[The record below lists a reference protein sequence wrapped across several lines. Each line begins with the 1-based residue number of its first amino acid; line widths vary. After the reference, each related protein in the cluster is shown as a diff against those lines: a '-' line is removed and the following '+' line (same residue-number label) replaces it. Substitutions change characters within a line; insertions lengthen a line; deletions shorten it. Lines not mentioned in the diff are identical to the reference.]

1 VSPFD
6 DDHASISWP
15 PAPAPSRRTILA
27 AGALGIAGAALAAG
41 PASAAIAVGGV
52 PERMAK
58 SAKRLDLA
66 GTKRMGFAG
75 ANRSAFATMLS
86 GRPHTPPTGVRWY
99 MDDTHYPNTTGYASA
114 SWPDITTEYHSRAH
128 ALVSIRPDIEM
139 LVDGKFDAGLY
150 AFMRGA
156 PAGPASLLTIWHEC
170 ATFTLHDPRYPK
182 NPALYRQGL
191 SHLQAL
197 AAGKIHPYSEP
208 TDVKVGVID
217 INPGYLKDYP
227 HHKNDP
233 KAVYAEWMAANLDWY
248 GCDLY
253 DNKTLDLSVYEELNT
268 FREYINSLPESEKNA
283 DWPINLPECNSRYP
297 KKGVSTVRTSGPTRF
312 RRSDFFHYAWSWLQD
327 IGPGG
332 PCSGLLGF
340 WGGTGGEGAPWPP
353 VNNPKGSLEAMI
365 AELNAENS
373 HSAP

>member
-1 VSPFD
+1 M
-6 DDHASISWP
+6 
-15 PAPAPSRRTILA
+15 
-27 AGALGIAGAALAAG
+27 AGAALAAA
-41 PASAAIAVGGV
+41 PASASAAIAAV
-52 PERMAK
+52 PERAAK
-58 SAKRLDLA
+58 SAKRA
-66 GTKRMGFAG
+66 GFAG

-86 GRPHTPPTGVRWY
+86 GRPHT
-99 MDDTHYPNTTGYASA
+99 
-114 SWPDITTEYHSRAH
+114 
-128 ALVSIRPDIEM
+128 
-139 LVDGKFDAGLY
+139 
-150 AFMRGA
+150 A

-182 NPALYRQGL
+182 KPALYQQGL
-191 SHLQAL
+191 AHLQAL
-197 AAGKIHPYSEP
+197 AAGKIHPYTKP

-217 INPGYLKDYP
+217 INPGYLKNYP

-268 FREYINSLPESEKNA
+268 FREYVNSLPGPVKNA

-297 KKGVSTVRTSGPTRF
+297 KKGVSTVRTSGPTGF

-373 HSAP
+373 RSAP